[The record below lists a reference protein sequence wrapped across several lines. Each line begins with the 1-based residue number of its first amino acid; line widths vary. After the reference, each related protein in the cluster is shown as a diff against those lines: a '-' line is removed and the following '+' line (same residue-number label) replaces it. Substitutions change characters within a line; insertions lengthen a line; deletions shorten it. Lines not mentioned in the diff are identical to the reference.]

1 MTVSTSFIADNRIV
15 KCCRKEEDRLYVLES
30 VYCSSGTDTVW
41 LSATNGKQLVAKKV
55 EGNSDKAK
63 LVPVAAFPK
72 TGKAPATIELNG
84 NLGWKRENTKVETL
98 DMPDGRYPKAS
109 DVFKDA
115 SDCIYLGIDHELLSR
130 LGQAISAPK
139 IGREDGNS
147 KITLLIKVPKKR
159 DEDSGEEQYVT
170 NCAVEDGVGVLG
182 PEGIGVIMPCSVDVE
197 GIKRYDEQV
206 CEFKMAFEVPEIE
219 GEEIDG

>member
-1 MTVSTSFIADNRIV
+1 MTVSTSFITDNRIV
-15 KCCRKEEDRLYVLES
+15 KCTNKDEDFRYVLGS
-30 VYCSSGTDTVW
+30 VYCSSGIDTVW

-84 NLGWKRENTKVETL
+84 NWGWKRENTKVETL

-109 DVFKDA
+109 AVFTDT

-130 LGQAISAPK
+130 LGQAISTPK

-147 KITLLIKVPKKR
+147 KITLLIKVPKKQN
-159 DEDSGEEQYVT
+159 EEEEGEQYVA
-170 NCAVEDGVGVLG
+170 NCAVEGGVGVLG

-197 GIKRYDEQV
+197 SIKRYDEQV

-219 GEEIDG
+219 GEKSDG